1 MGGPQKPKTR
11 QTKRSTTYKGAVKKD
26 KIELIAR
33 SENQQLYIDAL
44 QSDNQIIV
52 CGPAGT
58 GKTYIAATHAAN
70 LYQMKE
76 IDKIV
81 ITRPHVAVGKD
92 IGYLPGTLE
101 EKTTPWAMPVLDVL
115 ERHLGKGAV
124 ETGIKNGNIEMCPL
138 ALIRGRTFDNSFIIL
153 DEAQNLTIP
162 EVKALLTR
170 VGEGSTVVLDG
181 DVQQSDIKEQS
192 GLSKVIGLAKK
203 HQIPAPVIEFT
214 IDDVVRSDICKMW
227 IKVFMEEGL

>member
-1 MGGPQKPKTR
+1 MVQQKPKR
-11 QTKRSTTYKGAVKKD
+11 QTRRTTNYKGAASKKEV
-26 KIELIAR
+26 ELLPKTD
-33 SENQQLYIDAL
+33 NQAAYIDAL
-44 QSDNQIIV
+44 KDEDQIIV

-70 LYQMKE
+70 LYLTKR

-81 ITRPHVAVGKD
+81 ITRPHIAVGKD

-101 EKTTPWAMPVLDVL
+101 EKSTPWAMPVLDVL
-115 ERHLGKGAV
+115 ERHMGKGAV

-138 ALIRGRTFDNSFIIL
+138 ALVRGRTFDNAFIIL
-153 DEAQNLTIP
+153 DEAQNLTIH

-170 VGEGSTVVLDG
+170 VGEGSQLVLDG
-181 DVQQSDIKEQS
+181 DIQQSDLKGES
-192 GLSKVIGLAKK
+192 GLAKIIHLAKK
-203 HQIPAPVIEFT
+203 HQLPLPVLEFT

-227 IKVFMEEGL
+227 IEVFIKEKL